1 MVEISGGA
9 LRSLP
14 EEMTERRP
22 ALDRDAAVLALYETH
37 YRSLVSMATLLL
49 DASEDAEDVVQEAFV
64 RTYFGRERLKDPA
77 KAAAYLRTTVVNLCR
92 SRLRHR
98 LVAFRRAPKPPPG
111 PADPGDLAVASARA
125 AEVTAALAELPRRER
140 EVIVLRYYAD
150 LSEAQTAAA
159 LGVSTGAVKG
169 YCSRGMA
176 KLANRLKE
184 PSS

>member
-1 MVEISGGA
+1 MVDISGGA

-14 EEMTERRP
+14 EEATSRP
-22 ALDRDAAVLALYETH
+22 AALDRDAAVLGLYETH
-37 YRSLVSMATLLL
+37 YRSLVALATLLL
-49 DASEDAEDVVQEAFV
+49 DATEDAEDVVQEAFV
-64 RTYFGRERLKDPA
+64 RTYFGRSRLKDPA

-98 LVAFRRAPKPPPG
+98 MVAFRHAPKPAPVPE
-111 PADPGDLAVASARA
+111 DPGDLAVAASRA
-125 AEVTAALAELPRRER
+125 AEVTAALAALPRRER

-150 LSEAQTAAA
+150 LSEAQTAAT
-159 LGVSTGAVKG
+159 LGLSVGSVKG

-176 KLANRLKE
+176 KLAARLKE